1 METLLSRHRF
11 VSGPQVQADHG
22 TKWHVQDLSFAGQ
35 SLHLGDF
42 QATSWGGCL
51 GGEWPAGRIL
61 IDRRRGGGR
70 AKAWRW
76 EHGRHIQ

>member
-1 METLLSRHRF
+1 MGPSQP
-11 VSGPQVQADHG
+11 PQVRFGATG
-22 TKWHVQDLSFAGQ
+22 AGRPWDQ
-35 SLHLGDF
+35 RVARPGPVLCRAVTALRRL

-61 IDRRRGGGR
+61 IDRRRGEDRPRPGG
-70 AKAWRW
+70 W